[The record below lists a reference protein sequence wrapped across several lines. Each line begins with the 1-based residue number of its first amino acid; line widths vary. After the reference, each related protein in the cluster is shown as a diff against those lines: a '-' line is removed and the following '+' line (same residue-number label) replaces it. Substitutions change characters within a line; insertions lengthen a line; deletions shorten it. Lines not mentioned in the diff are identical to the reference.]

1 MYIHCVL
8 DVHKMYSKLVTEP
21 ADRECDDLWAGHYVI
36 APMRDHIIRTHE
48 RERERD
54 TEKDRERDK
63 ERHSS
68 HNSYIVALVKRT
80 SC

>member
-21 ADRECDDLWAGHYVI
+21 ADRECDDLWAGHYAI

-48 RERERD
+48 REREGY
-54 TEKDRERDK
+54 RER
-63 ERHSS
+63 
-68 HNSYIVALVKRT
+68 
-80 SC
+80 